1 MTVKEKAAIVFK
13 EARIG
18 LMNGLVLGILST
30 IVIGAYICLV
40 KEIAVKQAYLIAGCV
55 GMSLVVAMFVSSAV
69 GTAVPIILKALKFDP
84 AVASGPLITTCNDLV
99 AVTIYYGL
107 AWIFL
112 INIFNMAQ
120 L

>member
-1 MTVKEKAAIVFK
+1 MVFK

-18 LMNGLVLGILST
+18 LLNGIVLGVLST

-40 KEIAVKQAYLIAGCV
+40 KGIAVRQAYLIAGCV
-55 GMSLVVAMFVSSAV
+55 GLSLVVAMFVSSAV

-84 AVASGPLITTCNDLV
+84 AVASGPLLPPCDDLV

-107 AWIFL
+107 AWILL